1 MPRGSIACWEGLNI
15 PPAVPQGFVRH
26 SDSTNRCSCLL
37 LLLLW
42 TFLFWVLED
51 FFFSPLNC
59 KFFSSSRI
67 VGPDCSR
74 LSGVELTTID
84 YILIFW
90 SPVHGLVFNSVLH
103 VLLSNSRHPTAGEI
117 VAVPWPLYHHDPFVC
132 GLCNNCTTRVAYHSF
147 SFQPF
152 PSLVVSEFLWSLGEL
167 SLHFAV
173 TVGKLLI
180 RKKEETS
187 KNYNHIN
194 KQTKKNFCVTHC
206 QCVSPVLRKL
216 V

>member
-90 SPVHGLVFNSVLH
+90 SLQFMAWYSIPFCTFCFQTADIRQQGKSWLCRGHCTIMILLCVDCVIIVLH
-103 VLLSNSRHPTAGEI
+103 V
-117 VAVPWPLYHHDPFVC
+117 
-132 GLCNNCTTRVAYHSF
+132 
-147 SFQPF
+147 
-152 PSLVVSEFLWSLGEL
+152 
-167 SLHFAV
+167 
-173 TVGKLLI
+173 
-180 RKKEETS
+180 
-187 KNYNHIN
+187 
-194 KQTKKNFCVTHC
+194 
-206 QCVSPVLRKL
+206 
-216 V
+216 